1 MTLSQG
7 LDRNKTQH
15 LSHESVQGQAWVP
28 HLSQEHDSHQ
38 CATWG
43 HPWHLLSSPSPNP
56 SVCPP
61 WKEDQLSA
69 TTWRNKWDK
78 WPARTTGLP
87 GQMTITVTSCGGQC
101 LGQKLLQ
108 SISFQDK
115 CNMNLN
121 WLMVH
126 VSNESTHIHMDHKH
140 TITKWIPHDWNLRLP
155 NIEACTAS
163 HTQRSPGTCSAR
175 NRQMYTLGLLQRK
188 LDDLPSFHD
197 DFMLRP
203 APLHE
208 ATLNEANCQSLVLVF
223 EHNRS
228 FQDWSS
234 KGICDTCTHPW
245 QN

>member
-1 MTLSQG
+1 MSGPKVNPINIIPRQVQHELELIDGTCVKWIYSHSHGSQ
-7 LDRNKTQH
+7 N
-15 LSHESVQGQAWVP
+15 
-28 HLSQEHDSHQ
+28 
-38 CATWG
+38 
-43 HPWHLLSSPSPNP
+43 
-56 SVCPP
+56 
-61 WKEDQLSA
+61 
-69 TTWRNKWDK
+69 
-78 WPARTTGLP
+78 
-87 GQMTITVTSCGGQC
+87 
-101 LGQKLLQ
+101 
-108 SISFQDK
+108 
-115 CNMNLN
+115 
-121 WLMVH
+121 
-126 VSNESTHIHMDHKH
+126 
-140 TITKWIPHDWNLRLP
+140 TITKWIPHDWNLRVP

>member
-1 MTLSQG
+1 MRHLRTSMTLVVVTFSQPFC
-7 LDRNKTQH
+7 
-15 LSHESVQGQAWVP
+15 V
-28 HLSQEHDSHQ
+28 
-38 CATWG
+38 
-43 HPWHLLSSPSPNP
+43 SPLERRSI
-56 SVCPP
+56 VCN
-61 WKEDQLSA
+61 DMAQQM
-69 TTWRNKWDK
+69 
-78 WPARTTGLP
+78 
-87 GQMTITVTSCGGQC
+87 GQMTCQDNWPAGTNDYNCYYNCGGQC
-101 LGQKLLQ
+101 LGQKLIQ